1 MQSLTRS
8 HCEATSVRGKALQKE
23 KSARQPGDRPG
34 EHANGAA
41 GACSDVPS
49 GVLSP
54 SESFS
59 FENMERAGG
68 THGRLCMKF
77 SLLLFLAAIS
87 VLLSQNVF
95 AADIGPA
102 DTIIVT
108 ATRTEIPLSDSMV
121 PVTVITRDDIELSL
135 ARDLAELLRFEAG
148 IDIARSGGP
157 GQSTSMFL
165 RGTES
170 NHTLVLIDGV
180 RMNPGTLG
188 GAAIQNIAS
197 ELIERVE
204 IVKGA
209 RSALYGTDAIG
220 GVINIIT
227 RRTDAGFI
235 EAGLGSGSFE
245 SQSGHVSGGNRGD
258 DGEFGVT
265 LNWQSTD
272 GYAPRTDSDIERGY
286 DNFSANLY
294 GTRRIG
300 NSELSI
306 RHWRAEGNV
315 EYLDFFLAP
324 VDQDYE
330 NNITAVEIDTRFSDV
345 GDSKLIISY
354 MQDNIQQIQSA
365 DFVESNRLSLDWQYS
380 HAFERNTVTGGL
392 FIANENASALSFGSG
407 FDEDT
412 EIRAVFLQDQ
422 FAIGRHRAF
431 AAVRLTDYESFGNHT
446 TWNAEYGFEINA
458 AWTINMG
465 LGHAF
470 RAPDATDRFG
480 FGGSIDLRPE
490 LADETQIALRY
501 APGNR
506 HSVSLEIFANDIEDL
521 IDFDFATFTLQNIGE
536 VEIRSVQLSYEYRGE
551 SFSIRT
557 DIINQTADDKIANSR
572 LLRRA
577 EHSATINYTQNIGH
591 HRMGLSVLVS
601 GDRMDFGF
609 PENITL
615 DGYVVATLT
624 GQFRLSDSWQL
635 SARIENLFD
644 EEYQTINNYRMQERS
659 GFVELKYRWR

>member
-1 MQSLTRS
+1 MR
-8 HCEATSVRGKALQKE
+8 
-23 KSARQPGDRPG
+23 
-34 EHANGAA
+34 
-41 GACSDVPS
+41 
-49 GVLSP
+49 LS
-54 SESFS
+54 F
-59 FENMERAGG
+59 
-68 THGRLCMKF
+68 
-77 SLLLFLAAIS
+77 LLFLPAFSAVFSHGI
-87 VLLSQNVF
+87 F
-95 AADIGPA
+95 AADIGPD

-108 ATRTEIPLSDSMV
+108 ATRTEILLSDSLV
-121 PVTVITRDDIELSL
+121 PVTVLTRDDIELSL

-188 GAAIQNIAS
+188 GAAIQNIAP
-197 ELIERVE
+197 EIIERIE

-227 RRTDAGFI
+227 RRADAGSL
-235 EAGLGSGSFE
+235 EAGLGSGSFQ
-245 SQSGHVSGGNRGD
+245 SQSGHISGGNRGD
-258 DGEFGVT
+258 DWGFGGT
-265 LNWQSTD
+265 LDWQSTD
-272 GYAPRTDSDIERGY
+272 GYPPRTDSDIERGY
-286 DNFSANLY
+286 DNLSANIY
-294 GTRRIG
+294 GARRIG

-330 NNITAVEIDTRFSDV
+330 NNITAIELNTQFSDA

-354 MQDNIQQIQSA
+354 MQDNIQQTQSA
-365 DFVESNRLSLDWQYS
+365 DFVESNRLSFDWQYS
-380 HAFERNTVTGGL
+380 HVFDQHTVTGGL
-392 FIANENASALSFGSG
+392 YFVDESASALSFGSG

-412 EIRAVFLQDQ
+412 EIRAVFMQDQ
-422 FAIGRHRAF
+422 FVAGRHRAF

-446 TWNAEYGFEINA
+446 TWNAEYGFEIND
-458 AWTINMG
+458 AWTINAG

-480 FGGSIDLRPE
+480 FGGSTDLWPE
-490 LADETQIALRY
+490 LADEARIALRY

-506 HSVSLEIFANDIEDL
+506 HSVNLEYFANDIEDL
-521 IDFDFATFTLQNIGE
+521 IDFDFATFTLQNIGM
-536 VEIRSVQLSYEYRGE
+536 VEIRGTQLGYEYRGE
-551 SFSIRT
+551 SFSVRT
-557 DIINQTADDKIANSR
+557 NIVSQTADDKTTNTR

-577 EHSATINYTQNIGH
+577 EHSATINYTQNIGD
-591 HRMGLSVLVS
+591 HRIGLSVLVS

-609 PENITL
+609 PDNVTL
-615 DGYVVATLT
+615 DGYIVATLT
-624 GQFRLSDSWQL
+624 GQFRLGEFWQL

-644 EEYQTINNYRMQERS
+644 EEYQTVDNYRMQERS